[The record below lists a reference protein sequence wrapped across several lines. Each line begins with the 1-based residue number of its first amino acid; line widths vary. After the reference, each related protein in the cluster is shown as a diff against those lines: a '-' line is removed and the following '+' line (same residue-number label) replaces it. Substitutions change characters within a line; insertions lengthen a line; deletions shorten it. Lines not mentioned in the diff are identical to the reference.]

1 MSDNTGFGVMVY
13 LTLNDLKGGN
23 ATITMYNQQNGAWV
37 PVGGSSGTRTYDGT
51 GDDDVFGDYFYNES
65 LYDYQGSDSVIKQ
78 NSKIIV
84 NYTYPD
90 GTTGTLES
98 QEFDQAAGNFARATS
113 VRIADS
119 NATLIAEVSI
129 NLSVVDMA
137 HLTFDTYA
145 YYSEADGYTN
155 WTELPTPQ
163 LVSSEAAGDGT
174 QRLVYQVQLTNLASG
189 IYYFDLYAYYNGG
202 RGPIWNCSASGQVNY

>member
-1 MSDNTGFGVMVY
+1 MSDNTGFGVMMN
-13 LTLNDLKGGN
+13 LTLNDLEGGS
-23 ATITMYNQQNGAWV
+23 ATATLYRQQNGAWV
-37 PVGGSSGTRTYDGT
+37 AVGGGNGSANYDGT
-51 GDDDVFGDYFYNES
+51 GYENVFGAYLYDES
-65 LYDYQGSDSVIKQ
+65 LYAYQGSDSVVKH

-98 QEFDQAAGNFARATS
+98 QEFDQAAGNFARVTS
-113 VRIADS
+113 LRIADS

-145 YYSEADGYTN
+145 YSSDADGYTN

-163 LVSSEAAGDGT
+163 LVSSEAAADGT
-174 QRLVYQVQLTNLASG
+174 QRLVYQVQLTNLATG
-189 IYYFDLYAYYNGG
+189 IYYFDLYAYYDGG
-202 RGPIWNCSASGQVNY
+202 RGPIWSCTASGQVNY